1 MLARRDYNVVN
12 DRHGRPVV
20 LSESIWPLQYALR
33 ENPGMVL
40 FEVEPL

>member
-1 MLARRDYNVVN
+1 MLARRDYNVVE

-20 LSESIWPLQYALR
+20 LSESIWPLQYAQR

-40 FEVEPL
+40 YEVEPL